1 MSNLSWMMSP
11 NNFLWACH
19 GLSLS
24 FYILQDFK
32 RMFSPFKDPCA
43 TPRAALSPFTRGA
56 EDGLVCSFLLLNT
69 TSVLFQYLPLPH
81 VVQKVTMSPASRTDP
96 DLRTPVLSNECLVKN
111 KNKQKKRCGSILA
124 NEKWE
129 KGCWVSP
136 GKLSSLLRKSQPG
149 NFWSGSDSGD
159 CCYDDKIHRDDRV
172 ERWKEPGSWMT
183 LSSFQVCW
191 MHPTSWPPVMRS
203 NDFLNPL
210 RFSVTCS
217 LKCPKCYVGILGLR
231 SSVACLWSPNY

>member
-81 VVQKVTMSPASRTDP
+81 VVQKVTMSPASMTDP
-96 DLRTPVLSNECLVKN
+96 DLRTPILSNECLVKN
-111 KNKQKKRCGSILA
+111 KNKQTKKMWLNFGQWEVRKRLLGVSRKVIFAPQKESAWEFLVW
-124 NEKWE
+124 KWFW
-129 KGCWVSP
+129 G
-136 GKLSSLLRKSQPG
+136 LL
-149 NFWSGSDSGD
+149 
-159 CCYDDKIHRDDRV
+159 
-172 ERWKEPGSWMT
+172 
-183 LSSFQVCW
+183 
-191 MHPTSWPPVMRS
+191 
-203 NDFLNPL
+203 
-210 RFSVTCS
+210 
-217 LKCPKCYVGILGLR
+217 
-231 SSVACLWSPNY
+231 LWW